1 MFKEITAAEAMKKM
15 QEGKKVMMFDMN
27 TNDGEGRVQLIP
39 MELIT
44 RGWHFIVDED
54 QTEEITG
61 EKVTR
66 KIEGG
71 VTKEENQKAP
81 EGKGKTVNKGMRP
94 LDMGKVKA
102 LRDAGWS
109 FAKIADEM
117 GVSHQTIA
125 NRLMKEQ
132 ENQKEKG
139 KDGEEPDM

>member
-1 MFKEITAAEAMKKM
+1 
-15 QEGKKVMMFDMN
+15 
-27 TNDGEGRVQLIP
+27 
-39 MELIT
+39 
-44 RGWHFIVDED
+44 
-54 QTEEITG
+54 
-61 EKVTR
+61 
-66 KIEGG
+66 
-71 VTKEENQKAP
+71 
-81 EGKGKTVNKGMRP
+81 
-94 LDMGKVKA
+94 MGKVKA